1 MAFIRT
7 RISRMFQND
16 KKWMVRIVIGGF
28 LFHFSIFMLFPIVY
42 SLFGSFYDWKPLN
55 GTFRFVGLENFQS
68 ILKERLFWE
77 TLLNTLYLTAGI
89 VVIRTVLALFIALG
103 INSVTKWKTYLR
115 TTYFFPVV
123 TSVIAVSIVW
133 KSLYDPTY
141 GFINGILNQ
150 LGFDGFAWLLD
161 GKVVIPAII
170 IMTVWKE
177 LGYAIILFIAGLQSI
192 PRMFYEAA
200 KVDGASKVQ
209 VFTKITLPLLQP
221 TMLFVVVT
229 SFIGFMQIFGQ
240 IFILTDGGPG
250 TSSTTTVYL
259 IYQEAFQKYN
269 FGVASALSFLL
280 FAIVMFFTYIQLK
293 VSKKDW
299 SY

>member
-7 RISRMFQND
+7 RVTRMFQND
-16 KKWMVRIVIGGF
+16 RKWMVRLVIGGF
-28 LFHFSIFMLFPIVY
+28 LLHFTIFMLFPIVY

-55 GTFRFVGLENFQS
+55 GTFRFIGFENFRN
-68 ILKERLFWE
+68 ILKEQLFWD
-77 TLLNTLYLTAGI
+77 TLLNTFYLTVGI

-103 INSVTKWKTYLR
+103 IHSVTKWKTLFR

-141 GFINGILNQ
+141 GFINGL
-150 LGFDGFAWLLD
+150 LSLFGFEGFAWLLD
-161 GKVVIPAII
+161 EHVVIPSII

-177 LGYAIILFIAGLQSI
+177 LGYAIILFIAGLQTI
-192 PRMFYEAA
+192 PRLFYEAA
-200 KVDGASKVQ
+200 KVDGASKFQ
-209 VFTKITLPLLQP
+209 IFRSITLPMLQP
-221 TMLFVVVT
+221 TLLFVVVT

-259 IYQEAFQKYN
+259 VYQEAFQKYN

-280 FAIVMFFTYIQLK
+280 FAIVMIFTYIQLK